1 MTHLRTRAIALAA
14 LVLAAACDD
23 IGSGPSEV
31 QTPLAR
37 ASSHHKLLGS
47 VTCRV
52 DVAAQATKCAPAAE
66 SGGENQA
73 RVLLNAFFTVQTSGS
88 FTSGGQKTFFNTIR
102 NDLGQSIGTNNGIT
116 ADTIYAFLTAI
127 TTTGGSGT
135 VTVAN
140 ADGTFNFTAPNQ
152 PFWKWRQIVDP
163 GNSTSTST
171 WVFNV
176 PSTVTSWTYTVN
188 LSAPIAHP
196 DGWIEISGNTSIA
209 RGNYQLLTATVY
221 DWTGEEDLTDDNV
234 TWSGTNVSGQ
244 IYVSPWD
251 ERTGHILG
259 LREGTAEVTASFYN
273 ATPKTIGVNVY

>member
-1 MTHLRTRAIALAA
+1 MNHPRFRAFALAA

-31 QTPLAR
+31 RPPATGAKHQ
-37 ASSHHKLLGS
+37 KLLGS

-52 DVAAQATKCAPAAE
+52 DVATQTTKCAPAADD
-66 SGGENQA
+66 GGANHA
-73 RVLLNAFFTVQTSGS
+73 RILLNSWFTVQTSGS
-88 FTSGGQKTFFNTIR
+88 FTSNGVATFFNTIR
-102 NDLGQSIGTNNGIT
+102 NDLGQSIGTNNGIN

-135 VTVAN
+135 VTAAN

-152 PFWKWRQIVDP
+152 PFWKWRQIVEP
-163 GNSTSTST
+163 GDNTATST
-171 WVFNV
+171 WTFNV

-196 DGWIEISGNTSIA
+196 NGWIEITGNTMIQ
-209 RGNYQLLTATVY
+209 RGQYQLLTATVY
-221 DWTGEEDLTDDNV
+221 DWTGEVDETDDNV

-259 LREGTAEVTASFYN
+259 LLEGTAEVTASFGLE
-273 ATPKTIGVNVY
+273 TPDTIGVEVY